1 MSEPR
6 KLYTAGATGSS
17 EQEQYEAARRR
28 AQQLAEQ
35 NARRRT
41 VQQPMRTAQ
50 GRHIS
55 QRPAARPEPEPIREP
70 IQEPVQQPVQQAA
83 PQPDASRALTYAQ
96 RQAMAYRA
104 AAERKYGDTLQF
116 QVQRPR
122 RTVNRPQAA
131 QTAAPQ
137 QAQQAANRLYDQPA
151 AASRQPAA
159 QRPRAQVR
167 EMDLRAAQGSKP
179 MYDIE
184 AAGGIQL
191 EDAAPRRAK
200 RADAPKTA
208 AGGNGGRKPPRDTD
222 DAPRKSKGKKSGK
235 KGGDGKGGNGKK
247 KKKIRWWQILLITL
261 LVIALIFG
269 GAFALIMGA
278 ITPAGGNIKLNQL
291 INTPKEFQGKEFNIL
306 VTGVDRSST
315 GDLSAGAA
323 NDSNV
328 NDGMTDMILYVHFN
342 NETGEMK
349 MLQIPR
355 DTMVTTDAS
364 VSGNFRINGVAKTQ
378 GSDSNNNMA
387 ALCEL
392 VADQYKLPIDGF
404 ITIRLEMLTELVDL
418 FGGVEINVPVDVDY
432 AALGLGDSVIHAGY
446 QTLNGASM
454 EFLLRARKI
463 YPDGDIGRLNMQ
475 RQFYAALFRKLK
487 SIGNIWDVAKLTPA
501 VLNYM
506 ETNLSASDLISFAIS
521 MLKIDSSKIM
531 ICQMPVISGPQYNG
545 QSLLYP
551 ARQADADL
559 LNQYF
564 RENTGP
570 VDASQLNLCDNVI
583 DLSGYTATDPNI
595 QQMGGLMAAA
605 DDAQKNE
612 NLDGSNQVTDIM
624 ASESTA
630 ESESTDTDSTD
641 TESQPAA

>member
-1 MSEPR
+1 MPA
-6 KLYTAGATGSS
+6 LAVLALVAAQAAGAVI
-17 EQEQYEAARRR
+17 
-28 AQQLAEQ
+28 L
-35 NARRRT
+35 
-41 VQQPMRTAQ
+41 
-50 GRHIS
+50 
-55 QRPAARPEPEPIREP
+55 
-70 IQEPVQQPVQQAA
+70 
-83 PQPDASRALTYAQ
+83 
-96 RQAMAYRA
+96 
-104 AAERKYGDTLQF
+104 
-116 QVQRPR
+116 
-122 RTVNRPQAA
+122 
-131 QTAAPQ
+131 
-137 QAQQAANRLYDQPA
+137 
-151 AASRQPAA
+151 
-159 QRPRAQVR
+159 
-167 EMDLRAAQGSKP
+167 
-179 MYDIE
+179 
-184 AAGGIQL
+184 
-191 EDAAPRRAK
+191 
-200 RADAPKTA
+200 
-208 AGGNGGRKPPRDTD
+208 AGGNGGSRKPPRDD
-222 DAPRKSKGKKSGK
+222 DAPRKAKGRKSGK
-235 KGGDGKGGNGKK
+235 KGGSGKGGNGKK

-278 ITPAGGNIKLNQL
+278 IAPEGGNIKLNQL

-328 NDGMTDMILYVHFN
+328 NDGMTDMVLYVHFN

-378 GSDSNNNMA
+378 GSDGNNNMA

-392 VADQYKLPIDGF
+392 IADQYKLPIDGF

-432 AALGLGDSVIHAGY
+432 AALELGDSVIHAGY

-463 YPDGDIGRLNMQ
+463 YPDGDIGRLRTQ
-475 RQFYAALFRKLK
+475 RQFYSGLFRKLK

-506 ETNLSASDLISFAIS
+506 ETDLSISKLVSFAVS

-531 ICQMPVISGPQYNG
+531 ICTMPVKMADYYNG
-545 QSLLYP
+545 EAVVYP
-551 ARQADADL
+551 ARQEDADL
-559 LNQYF
+559 LNTYF

-570 VDASQLNLCDNVI
+570 VDAAALDLIDSAAQI
-583 DLSGYTATDPNI
+583 GFDLSGYTATEPNI
-595 QQMGGLMAAA
+595 QQMGGLMEQ
-605 DDAQKNE
+605 DQQAQQNE
-612 NLDGSNQVTDIM
+612 NLDGSHAVEYDVTTEQQD
-624 ASESTA
+624 A
-630 ESESTDTDSTD
+630 
-641 TESQPAA
+641 ESQPAA